1 MKPGSHITCAISG
14 YDNKVLG
21 VGTIHS
27 IGINNKVDCTIIN
40 ENPNIHSD
48 SDVFEVFLPVNTLV
62 VYNYFGK
69 VITFNTI
76 NTEIKTGDDFVDFHE
91 YNSNVAIN
99 DSYTKAYVP
108 CIVKVGTITYD
119 FKVRTERYVAPTE

>member
-1 MKPGSHITCAISG
+1 MRTQIFTRIQMYSKFFFQS
-14 YDNKVLG
+14 
-21 VGTIHS
+21 
-27 IGINNKVDCTIIN
+27 
-40 ENPNIHSD
+40 
-48 SDVFEVFLPVNTLV
+48 TLWS
-62 VYNYFGK
+62 YI
-69 VITFNTI
+69 ITFNTI